1 MFIYCDNSQ
10 MAWYLFVNLL
20 CQIKFMTMKTINPSL
35 SAKLV
40 MIAFA
45 VVTLFQSCK
54 KDEDEVI
61 VYGNAKFRLVNAVQG
76 SAPQDFYQADNKIST
91 TAVAYGETSDFLS
104 LKAGVSVVSFKSTG
118 TQNVNATG
126 SIGLNT
132 DVNYTVFYAKNS
144 TGNGEITG
152 YPESSATPPIGKVGV
167 RFVNLGIGLP
177 SSLIVG
183 YATGEPITQGLT
195 FGSIT
200 GYAVLDPTV
209 ELKYS
214 ITTSLGSIPAGTFQA
229 GKLYTVWFDAT
240 STTTAQFHVVTQN

>member
-1 MFIYCDNSQ
+1 MKRFNPNL
-10 MAWYLFVNLL
+10 MAKVV
-20 CQIKFMTMKTINPSL
+20 II
-35 SAKLV
+35 V
-40 MIAFA
+40 FA
-45 VVTLFQSCK
+45 IVALFQSCK
-54 KDEDEVI
+54 KEDEEI

-76 SAPQDFYQADNKIST
+76 STAQDFYQADNKIST
-91 TAVAYGETSDFLS
+91 TAVAYAETSDFLT
-104 LKAGVSVVSFKSTG
+104 LKAGVSMVSFKSAG
-118 TQNVNATG
+118 TQTVNATG

-152 YPESSATPPIGKVGV
+152 YPESNATPPAGKVGV
-167 RFVNLGIGLP
+167 RFVNFGLGLP

-183 YATGEPITQGLT
+183 FATGEPITTALT

-200 GYAVLDPTV
+200 AYAVLDPAV

-214 ITTSLGSIPAGTFQA
+214 LTTSLGSIPAGTFQA

-240 STTTAQFHVVTQN
+240 SSTTAQFHVVTQN